1 MLYNNTPQRWWEQY
15 NNFILSTAVWS
26 VLGYLTGLGDRHG
39 GNILINIDSYIV
51 HHIDYGV
58 LFNDGM

>member
-1 MLYNNTPQRWWEQY
+1 M
-15 NNFILSTAVWS
+15 WS

-39 GNILINIDSYIV
+39 GNILIDRNSFIV

-58 LFNDGM
+58 LFNDGL